1 MKILQFA
8 GLYLVL
14 LCPSNQNSHTGFY
27 VITTTNHSISSS
39 RVQLHSI
46 LTSRSRSHALLHST
60 MTSHSSHFVF
70 REQVQGSKTF
80 VLYDEKSRWGDILR
94 HIYNQSENFKKLCTT
109 PLYTDVVF
117 REGGVT
123 LNPV

>member
-1 MKILQFA
+1 MVRLVDSIMRVAVVESKIFFFTKSQLFHKSRSPQQRDSEQKMKILQSA

-60 MTSHSSHFVF
+60 MTSHSSPFVF
-70 REQVQGSKTF
+70 RQ
-80 VLYDEKSRWGDILR
+80 D
-94 HIYNQSENFKKLCTT
+94 
-109 PLYTDVVF
+109 
-117 REGGVT
+117 
-123 LNPV
+123 